1 MVEKPA
7 KYLRRKLGALRS
19 KRGDPAQ
26 PGNSPGEL
34 HHTPEAPPPT
44 LKLIAYNLTEH
55 VEQELDD
62 VEQVLEYLGK
72 FSVVWLD
79 VRGVEDANLLKR
91 IGEIFSFGALSLE
104 DVQEIQHRA
113 KVDFFENC
121 VQLQLKMP
129 RWTDQL
135 SADQISLFVGRG
147 FVVTF
152 QTDDAAADYFEPIR
166 SRVRRG
172 RPLMRSHG
180 ADYLGYAIID
190 RVVDAGFP
198 VVEEFEKIYYEIE
211 VEVIEPS
218 NSNLLMRIHAMN
230 CQLWEMKRLIAP
242 HRDILEALRRRPE
255 SLFTEAV
262 QPYLKDCLDH
272 AIQISESVESYHS
285 LGNQLIDFSLSL
297 ASQRQNE
304 ITKVLTI
311 IATIFIPL
319 TFIAGVYGM
328 NFNPSSS
335 PWNMPELDWP
345 YAYPATLLAM
355 ALIAVGL
362 VVYFWRKGWIGTN
375 S

>member
-7 KYLRRKLGALRS
+7 KFLRRKLGSLRVP
-19 KRGDPAQ
+19 RGDPAQ

-44 LKLIAYNLTEH
+44 LHLVAYNADEY
-55 VEQELDD
+55 VEQRLDRVED
-62 VEQVLEYLGK
+62 VQEYLDK
-72 FSVVWLD
+72 FGVVWLD
-79 VRGVEDANLLKR
+79 VQGVEDANLLTK
-91 IGEIFSFGALSLE
+91 IGELFTFGALSLE
-104 DVQEIQHRA
+104 DIQEIQHRA

-129 RWTDQL
+129 HWNGQL
-135 SADQISLFVGRG
+135 EVDQISVFVGRD

-152 QTDDAAADYFEPIR
+152 QTLSQYADYFESIR
-166 SRVRRG
+166 KRVRSG

-180 ADYLGYAIID
+180 ADYLGYALID

-198 VVEEFEKIYYEIE
+198 VVEEFEKIYHEIE
-211 VEVIEPS
+211 IAVIEPS
-218 NSNLLMRIHAMN
+218 NPDLLMRIHTMN
-230 CQLWEMKRLIAP
+230 CQLWELKRLLAP
-242 HRDILEALRRRPE
+242 HRDILEAVRRRPE
-255 SLFTEAV
+255 SLFSPAV

-272 AIQISESVESYHS
+272 AIQISESVDSYHS

-304 ITKVLTI
+304 ITQVLTI

-319 TFIAGVYGM
+319 TFISGVYGM
-328 NFNPSSS
+328 NFDPKAS
-335 PWNMPELDWP
+335 PWNMPELSWP

-355 ALIAVGL
+355 FLISVSL
-362 VVYFWRKGWIGTN
+362 LVYFWRKGWIGKGA
-375 S
+375 